1 MRDDIKITSE
11 EFFDNEKYILDDKDK
26 ERIEKNIEFLKKQNL
41 PYIEYMR
48 TVPINSVCDIKSKD
62 DILKKLLVDFTM
74 ATFSI
79 YSGESDIN
87 IINSV
92 FSKLDKKLNIKKFLS
107 DKDIIL
113 IDDIVNGNVTSKE
126 LNKLSW
132 VLERI
137 PVYLWVLGLMDKPSS
152 NEECDINT
160 VSKIIFKYSS
170 YDEFL
175 NKCNLRSKEDIL
187 AYADLISRLHYACRN
202 LRMNDKEIPD
212 YNENV
217 IEEQEAALQWITS
230 FDLNKLTKD
239 NLKVECETPDIK
251 FEFKIPFYLS
261 FEDVKDNLNELIGL
275 TSSDKKTRIVITD
288 LGICDESDF
297 SSRVSRFINMYN
309 SIDFRVINKYELTS
323 NFLSEKIKQ
332 VVIEKKINDVSVAL
346 NSYFMYIGNHI
357 IKMDSIIN
365 NRTNYNNYNDL
376 VNSFNSSI
384 DMNIILSMK
393 FVSYKSQKH
402 EIVQNK
408 KEEINNEYDYSDIFP
423 NKENIYKIFSFCYS
437 LYDKF
442 NSLLERQDK
451 HQIEKGKLCGYEI
464 FIVDNSHENKVY
476 SNFEDFKNEF
486 ENIKNISYITLVIN
500 LQYIKLNE
508 EYNNEF
514 RIIIK
519 PYNIK
524 FNRKSNHEQV
534 VMNQIEDSINN
545 VMSKLRA
552 EDTIFKN

>member
-1 MRDDIKITSE
+1 M
-11 EFFDNEKYILDDKDK
+11 
-26 ERIEKNIEFLKKQNL
+26 
-41 PYIEYMR
+41 
-48 TVPINSVCDIKSKD
+48 
-62 DILKKLLVDFTM
+62 
-74 ATFSI
+74 
-79 YSGESDIN
+79 
-87 IINSV
+87 
-92 FSKLDKKLNIKKFLS
+92 
-107 DKDIIL
+107 
-113 IDDIVNGNVTSKE
+113 
-126 LNKLSW
+126 
-132 VLERI
+132 
-137 PVYLWVLGLMDKPSS
+137 
-152 NEECDINT
+152 
-160 VSKIIFKYSS
+160 
-170 YDEFL
+170 
-175 NKCNLRSKEDIL
+175 
-187 AYADLISRLHYACRN
+187 
-202 LRMNDKEIPD
+202 
-212 YNENV
+212 
-217 IEEQEAALQWITS
+217 
-230 FDLNKLTKD
+230 KLTKSDLKALDGYFRAVNYLSVGQLYLLD
-239 NLKVECETPDIK
+239 NPLLQRKLSINDIK
-251 FEFKIPFYLS
+251 NKLVGHWGTVPGQNFIYTH
-261 FEDVKDNLNELIGL
+261 LN
-275 TSSDKKTRIVITD
+275 
-288 LGICDESDF
+288 
-297 SSRVSRFINMYN
+297 
-309 SIDFRVINKYELTS
+309 RVINKYELTS

-376 VNSFNSSI
+376 VNSFNSSS